1 MKTIQKMSLHR
12 ETLRHLDVPAGG
24 PAENDGRIGSST
36 LLCTQ

>member
-12 ETLRHLDVPAGG
+12 ETLRNLDAPAGG
-24 PAENDGRIGSST
+24 PVENGRGSST

>member
-12 ETLRHLDVPAGG
+12 ETLRHLDAPAAQ
-24 PAENDGRIGSST
+24 AENDGARGSST